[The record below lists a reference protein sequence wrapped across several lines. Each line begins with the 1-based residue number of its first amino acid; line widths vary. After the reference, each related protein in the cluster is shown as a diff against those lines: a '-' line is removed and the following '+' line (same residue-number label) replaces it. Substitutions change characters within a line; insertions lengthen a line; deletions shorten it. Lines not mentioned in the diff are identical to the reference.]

1 MQRGKRLFVSSALCC
16 ALFLIIS
23 AHGANAQD
31 RSSREYITGGY
42 ITGTVVGINGRLA
55 GRTSNFTLRI
65 NGYTTD
71 DEARQFQS
79 ALQSGGQDRLLDVM
93 RRTSEKGRLQINNRV
108 GIPIQAILTT
118 PTETGTKVTLIYE
131 RTVRFYEL
139 RYGTRSQDYRFGY
152 MELFLNRNGTGE
164 GTLIPAARIRVLD
177 NGTWEVENF
186 GEFPARI
193 MGVRARR

>member
-1 MQRGKRLFVSSALCC
+1 MKRGKRLFVSSALCC
-16 ALFLIIS
+16 ALVLIIS
-23 AHGANAQD
+23 AQAANAQD

-42 ITGTVVGINGRLA
+42 ITGTVVGISGRMA
-55 GRTSNFTLRI
+55 GRTGNFTLRI

-79 ALQSGGQDRLLDVM
+79 ALQSAGQDRLLDIM

-108 GIPIQAILTT
+108 GIPVQAILTS
-118 PTETGTKVTLIYE
+118 PTETGTKLTIIYE
-131 RTVRFYEL
+131 RTVRFYEM
-139 RYGTRSQDYRFGY
+139 RYGARSQDYRFGY
-152 MELFLNRNGTGE
+152 MELFINRNGTGE

-186 GEFPARI
+186 GEFPARVI
-193 MGVRARR
+193 GVRARR